1 MITVIVPCYNAQK
14 YLAECLE
21 SLQRQSYP
29 DFEALLVDD
38 GSTDAT
44 PELLSGFAAKDCR
57 FKVFTQRNA
66 GVSAARNR
74 ALEEARGEWVFFL
87 DADDVL
93 PQDAL
98 EALAAAADEDVDLV
112 VGTHTVF
119 TDESEETVRPEGGW
133 ERLHGAAGQRAAALR
148 LIEGD
153 SVLNI
158 MCNKLHRR
166 SLLEKEGMRLAEG
179 LRVAEDNLFNLE
191 AVLCGRG
198 IASVR
203 QVTYRYR
210 MHGGSV
216 MHHQQGSQFD
226 IHLPWL
232 REMGK
237 LLCRRG
243 VMEAYY
249 GAYLDSVTLRLYK
262 DGGIPG
268 AMRCWREK
276 ALPLADRPGLDER
289 KMSPRDRRLY
299 RQVRH
304 GTYPYWYPFY
314 AVLQITGRKAEGLLS
329 GALHRKR

>member
-1 MITVIVPCYNAQK
+1 MISVIVPCYNAEK
-14 YLAECLE
+14 YLADCLR
-21 SLQRQSYP
+21 SLQGQSDP

-38 GSTDAT
+38 GSADAS
-44 PELLSGFAAKDCR
+44 PEILSRFAAEDRR
-57 FKVFTQRNA
+57 FRVFTQRNA

-74 ALEEARGEWVFFL
+74 ALQEARGDWVFFL
-87 DADDVL
+87 DADDLL
-93 PQDAL
+93 PGDAL
-98 EALAAAADEDVDLV
+98 KTLSAAAGEAVDLV

-119 TDESEETVRPEGGW
+119 TEGSEETVWPEGGW
-133 ERLHGAAGQRAAALR
+133 ERLQGTQRQRAAALR

-166 SLLEKEGMRLAEG
+166 SLLEKEGLRLAEG

-198 IASVR
+198 IAYVQ

-237 LLCRRG
+237 LLRRRG
-243 VMEAYY
+243 FMEAYY

-268 AMRCWREK
+268 VLRGWREK
-276 ALPLADRPGLDER
+276 ALPLAEQPGLDGS
-289 KMSPRDRRLY
+289 KMSHRDRRLY
-299 RQVRH
+299 RRVQG
-304 GTYPYWYPFY
+304 GTYPFWYPAY
-314 AVLQITGRKAEGLLS
+314 AVLQIAGRKAEGLRMK
-329 GALHRKR
+329 ALRRE